1 MLAIVCSVFELS
13 ASPIEPS
20 RPASRPAPKIMST
33 PIPLAV
39 AVRKIEPSSDSAAT
53 TTTAEREAQA
63 GADGRLRATSRRS
76 MPVMTTAPA

>member
-1 MLAIVCSVFELS
+1 MRAAERAELDDGAGDAGDVLHELAQGVAVERLEGQPHEPVLAIVCSVWEFS

-39 AVRKIEPSSDSAAT
+39 R
-53 TTTAEREAQA
+53 
-63 GADGRLRATSRRS
+63 
-76 MPVMTTAPA
+76 